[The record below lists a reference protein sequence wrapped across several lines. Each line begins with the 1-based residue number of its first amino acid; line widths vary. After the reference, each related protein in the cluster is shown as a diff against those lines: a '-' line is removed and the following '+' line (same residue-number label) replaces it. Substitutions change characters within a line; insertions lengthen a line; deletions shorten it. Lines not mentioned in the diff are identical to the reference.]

1 MEVTLNYEN
10 RDRIRTVTRSS
21 TFKLSELTENAQR
34 LRSWAAILGVPV
46 AGSPFITL
54 RGTTAQVHLPIGDEY
69 MPHPDTGIRMDAAP
83 AGLTAIASTVHFAEI
98 RAVANA
104 LREEFGA
111 DGDFVAAP
119 EFHSLDG
126 DFTFGEV
133 RLPLPREK
141 AGMPRFMRF
150 MDLPTDSPSSEAH
163 ALPATRHRPG
173 RLAHS
178 VVKRLAGRSR

>member
-1 MEVTLNYEN
+1 LNYEN
-10 RDRIRTVTRSS
+10 RERIRTVTRSS
-21 TFKLSELTENAQR
+21 SFKLSELTENAQR

-46 AGSPFITL
+46 AGAPFVTL
-54 RGTTAQVHLPIGDEY
+54 RGTSAQVHLPVGEEY
-69 MPHPDTGIRMDAAP
+69 MPHPDTGIRLDAAP
-83 AGLTAIASTVHFAEI
+83 AGLTAVASTVHFAEI

-119 EFHSLDG
+119 EFHSVDG

-133 RLPLPREK
+133 RLPLAREK

-150 MDLPTDSPSSEAH
+150 VDAPFDGPSGEAH
-163 ALPATRHRPG
+163 SPPSDRHRPG

-178 VVKRLAGRSR
+178 VVRRLAGRSR